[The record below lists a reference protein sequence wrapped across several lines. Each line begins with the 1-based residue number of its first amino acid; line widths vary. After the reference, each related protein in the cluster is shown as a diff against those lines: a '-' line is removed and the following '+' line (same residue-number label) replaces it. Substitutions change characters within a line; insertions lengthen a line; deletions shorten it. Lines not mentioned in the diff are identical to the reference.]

1 MHESHLLYAGH
12 RYLSFDFL
20 GIKLQKILWARPRA
34 DGRGKNNSF
43 DLMIRKEEVE
53 ECDAT

>member
-1 MHESHLLYAGH
+1 M
-12 RYLSFDFL
+12 
-20 GIKLQKILWARPRA
+20 
-34 DGRGKNNSF
+34 DGRDKNNSF